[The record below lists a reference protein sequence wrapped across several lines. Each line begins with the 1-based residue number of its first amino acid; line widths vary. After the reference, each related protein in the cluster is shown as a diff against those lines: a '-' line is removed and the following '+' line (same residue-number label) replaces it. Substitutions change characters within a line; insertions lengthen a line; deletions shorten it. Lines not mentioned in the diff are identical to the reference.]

1 MFEPGILA
9 TFSDV
14 LIVSD
19 IVVVIAIVIAIIVGA
34 LFVTGRIAP
43 RTENTEPETDGDET

>member
-1 MFEPGILA
+1 MLEAGILA

-14 LIVSD
+14 LVVSD

-43 RTENTEPETDGDET
+43 QTENTERETDNDEP